1 MGNTSETDI
10 FNEIHKEQQERQN
23 LLDRREKHSKKRK
36 EEQQKQKREQLE
48 ESIKNKPYYQFTD
61 QEKEY
66 YIITHRE
73 LFSHTSDEKG
83 TLGLFITDSP
93 VVESVLSEFFD
104 MPESATSSA
113 LTFDR
118 DLDDDLKDK
127 KADD

>member
-66 YIITHRE
+66 YIITHI
-73 LFSHTSDEKG
+73 G
-83 TLGLFITDSP
+83 TYTAFI
-93 VVESVLSEFFD
+93 
-104 MPESATSSA
+104 SSIYTRN
-113 LTFDR
+113 LYPFTR
-118 DLDDDLKDK
+118 KI
-127 KADD
+127 

>member
-83 TLGLFITDSP
+83 TLGLFITDINGEKAQNTRTVHVYLRKDREDKLP
-93 VVESVLSEFFD
+93 CGFFV
-104 MPESATSSA
+104 SSFQA
-113 LTFDR
+113 I
-118 DLDDDLKDK
+118 KE
-127 KADD
+127 